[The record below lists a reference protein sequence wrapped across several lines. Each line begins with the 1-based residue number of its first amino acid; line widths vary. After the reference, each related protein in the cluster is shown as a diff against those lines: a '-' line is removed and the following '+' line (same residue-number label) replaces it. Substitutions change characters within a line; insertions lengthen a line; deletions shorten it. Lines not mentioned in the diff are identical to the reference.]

1 MITKPVL
8 TEKSFGLTA
17 LDRYTFKVD
26 PKATK
31 HQVKEAVEKLFK
43 VNVVGVTTLKAKTR
57 STRSP
62 KTGKHTQDR
71 GFKKAFVKLKP
82 GQKINFFNT

>member
-31 HQVKEAVEKLFK
+31 HQIKEAIEKLFK
-43 VNVVGVTTLKAKTR
+43 VNVIDIATLKTKTM
-57 STRSP
+57 STRSSR
-62 KTGKHTQDR
+62 TGKYRDDR
-71 GFKKAFVKLKP
+71 GFKKAFVKLKS

>member
-17 LDRYTFKVD
+17 FDRYTFKVD

-31 HQVKEAVEKLFK
+31 HQIKEAIEKLFK
-43 VNVVGVTTLKAKTR
+43 VNVVDVATLKAKTR

-62 KTGKHTQDR
+62 RTGKQTQDR
-71 GFKKAFVKLKP
+71 GFKKAFVKLKS